1 MKLILALFTMAVVN
15 SGIQRLKLKFDGSA
29 CGRIAF

>member
-15 SGIQRLKLKFDGSA
+15 SGIQRLKFKFESLVYE
-29 CGRIAF
+29 RIAF